1 MIIMIVETFLAV
13 VNDFALP
20 ILEELVD
27 SELRIRR
34 ENELFDEANVEERRI
49 LNLRVK
55 DAAAAGRTVFTR

>member
-1 MIIMIVETFLAV
+1 MIVETFLAV

>member
-34 ENELFDEANVEERRI
+34 ENELFDEANVEERQI